1 MLMDGIAVESWQS
14 GSSTCT

>member
-1 MLMDGIAVESWQS
+1 MDGIAVESWQS